1 MKLWYN
7 RWTSKRVSVVIE
19 NFGLSYAIV
28 FKFLVLLILFKS
40 KFVKYSSNIT
50 KFPLVAKNEQTNQE
64 PILSLNEQTRSEIEG
79 RMPYLYVDVNITD
92 TEMSTIE
99 VFEGDKAE
107 TLGKNWMNYITIKLT
122 MI

>member
-1 MKLWYN
+1 M
-7 RWTSKRVSVVIE
+7 
-19 NFGLSYAIV
+19 
-28 FKFLVLLILFKS
+28 
-40 KFVKYSSNIT
+40 KYSSNIA
-50 KFPLVAKNEQTNQE
+50 KFPLVAKNEQTSQE
-64 PILSLNEQTRSEIEG
+64 PILTLNEQTRSEIEG